1 MKKSVIKTLILLMT
15 GVGGAGHAMLPLDD
29 NELSKIEG
37 QALLNMSVQQGKSVS
52 AIQVDPTDPSKQIT
66 TTINQSNISFYKLGL
81 NAEME
86 LNTNIRKLQLGCGGT
101 NGANACDIDIDY
113 LSLSG
118 VSDTANGRSSSSALI
133 ANPFIEF
140 AIKNANS
147 PTTRQVTG
155 FRVSAESIQ
164 GLLTFGLENSETKNG
179 INSLSGY
186 MITADATGTVKT
198 AAVNSGLTQ
207 TTLGKVITGIAKSS
221 TGLIQTPF
229 SSTSYDIKL
238 SEASGT
244 LSLPS
249 QIIVGS
255 RMKTAYLKGTS
266 VVNGIV
272 QSGTIN
278 ANASLSGLTIPISGD
293 LSGTINNLGVNVSIA
308 EDLGYFHK
316 INLNGTAA
324 SLSLQSENL
333 IWTDAKSVSKQ
344 GWWLELSNP
353 IDIGDVT
360 PLQKVTITNEAVA
373 ATLDQVS
380 AFLGKTENAVNCG
393 LLTTSCLLQ
402 GKINTGVINLQNYN
416 SVPMSLS
423 NLVIANQNFASN
435 CFGGHK
441 FC

>member
-1 MKKSVIKTLILLMT
+1 MKKIILKTLVLSMIGMAST
-15 GVGGAGHAMLPLDD
+15 AQAMIPLDD
-29 NELSKIEG
+29 NDLSKIEG
-37 QALLNMSVQQGKSVS
+37 QALLNMSVQVGKSVS
-52 AIQVDPTDPSKQIT
+52 AIEVDPTDPSKQIT

-86 LNTNIRKLQLGCGGT
+86 LNTNIRKLQLGCGGV
-101 NGANACDIDIDY
+101 NGNGCDIDIDY

-118 VSDTANGRSSSSALI
+118 ISDTADGRASSSALI
-133 ANPFIEF
+133 KNPFIEL
-140 AIKNANS
+140 AIKNPNTAS
-147 PTTRQVTG
+147 QRQVAG

-221 TGLIQTPF
+221 TGAIQTPF
-229 SSTSYDIKL
+229 ASTAYDIKL

-393 LLTTSCLLQ
+393 FLTVSCLLQ

>member
-1 MKKSVIKTLILLMT
+1 MKKIILKTLVLSMIGMAST
-15 GVGGAGHAMLPLDD
+15 AQAMIPLDD
-29 NELSKIEG
+29 NDLSKIEG
-37 QALLNMSVQQGKSVS
+37 QALLNMSVQVGKSVS
-52 AIQVDPTDPSKQIT
+52 AIEVDPTDPSKQIT

-140 AIKNANS
+140 AIKNPNTAS
-147 PTTRQVTG
+147 QRQVAG

-221 TGLIQTPF
+221 TGAIQTPF
-229 SSTSYDIKL
+229 ASTSYDIKL

-278 ANASLSGLTIPISGD
+278 ANASLAGLTIPISGD

-393 LLTTSCLLQ
+393 VLTVSCLLQ

>member
-1 MKKSVIKTLILLMT
+1 MKKIILKTLVLSMIGMAST
-15 GVGGAGHAMLPLDD
+15 AQAMIPLDD
-29 NELSKIEG
+29 NDLSKIEG
-37 QALLNMSVQQGKSVS
+37 QALLNMSVQVGKSVS
-52 AIQVDPTDPSKQIT
+52 AIEVDPTDPSKQIT

-86 LNTNIRKLQLGCGGT
+86 LNTNIRKLQLGCGGV
-101 NGANACDIDIDY
+101 NGNGCDIDIDY

-118 VSDTANGRSSSSALI
+118 ISDTADGRASSSALI
-133 ANPFIEF
+133 KNPFIEL
-140 AIKNANS
+140 AIKNPNTAS
-147 PTTRQVTG
+147 QRQVAG

-221 TGLIQTPF
+221 TGAIQTPF
-229 SSTSYDIKL
+229 ASTAYDIKL

-278 ANASLSGLTIPISGD
+278 ANASLAGLTIPISGD

-393 LLTTSCLLQ
+393 FLTVSCLLQ